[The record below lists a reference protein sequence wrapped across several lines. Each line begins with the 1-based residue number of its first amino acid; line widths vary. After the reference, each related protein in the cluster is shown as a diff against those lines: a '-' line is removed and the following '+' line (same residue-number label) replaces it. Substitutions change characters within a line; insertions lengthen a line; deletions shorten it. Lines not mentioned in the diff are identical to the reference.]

1 MQRRQFLAGAVPAA
15 LAAAA
20 GRSAVSLARE
30 AAAAPLA
37 VTPLAERL
45 WLIGGAGGNVTLFQ
59 SAAGVLLVDGG
70 AAAQSERLLAVV
82 HKLTGTRRVHTLF
95 NTHWHHD
102 QTGSNEALGR
112 AGTRILAHENT
123 RLWLTTDVDS
133 NWEGRHYAPLPQI
146 AQPNQTFYTAG
157 LLRFGGERI
166 DYGYLPQAHT
176 DGDIY
181 VYFRNA
187 DVLVGADVLSKGS
200 FPIIDYVTN
209 GWIGGMVDA
218 METLLA
224 ISGQH
229 TQFVPGHGLPLGRED
244 LAAEHNMLNTLQQRL
259 SKMLARGMSA
269 EEMIAA
275 QPAQEFAAE
284 WGDPEL
290 LIRNCYP
297 GLASRARE
305 LGVAIV

>member
-1 MQRRQFLAGAVPAA
+1 MQRREFLAGVLPVTLAAAWQPSAA
-15 LAAAA
+15 LARVAP
-20 GRSAVSLARE
+20 V
-30 AAAAPLA
+30 APLT
-37 VTPLAERL
+37 VTRLAERL
-45 WLIGGAGGNVTLFQ
+45 WLIGGAGGNVTVFQ

-70 AAAQSERLLAVV
+70 AAAQSARVLDQVQQ
-82 HKLTGTRRVHTLF
+82 LTGTRRVHTLF

-102 QTGSNEALGR
+102 QSGSNEALGR
-112 AGTRILAHENT
+112 TGTRIIAHENT
-123 RLWLTTDVDS
+123 RLWLGADVDS
-133 NWEGRHYAPLPQI
+133 TWEGKVYRPLPRI
-146 AQPNQTFYTAG
+146 AQPSQTFYTEG
-157 LLRFGGERI
+157 MLLFGGERI

-176 DGDIY
+176 DGDLY

-187 DVLVGADVLSKGS
+187 DVLVAADVLAKGA

-218 METLLA
+218 VQTVMELT
-224 ISGQH
+224 GEH
-229 TQFVPGHGLPLGRED
+229 TQFVPGRGLPLQRAD
-244 LAAEHNMLNTLQQRL
+244 LSDEHNMLNTLKQRL

-275 QPAQEFAAE
+275 RPAQEFEAA
-284 WGDPEL
+284 WGNPEL

-297 GLASRARE
+297 GLANRARE